1 MGVFVFMPLVLP
13 LTAWPVARLAEQHLH
28 PRTATRLLTA
38 MAAVLALCSTVCLGL
53 VMVVG
58 TAQLPGNPLPD
69 GWSDPEVRA
78 AVPYDEI
85 VGKAA
90 IPALCAVLAACGRTL
105 WRHARVRR
113 RAHRALAGLPDT
125 EVAVLPDA
133 VPYAYALP
141 GRLGGT
147 ALRVGGGRRG
157 SGALRAGDG
166 WRDGGALRGGAGR
179 WAGGVLRAGVG
190 RWVGHALRC
199 GGGRGVGGAL
209 RAADGWR
216 AGGALRGGVGRW
228 AGGVLRGSS
237 GRNRGDVLG
246 AGVSPR
252 GSGAPRGGA
261 GRPARG
267 PRAGRVVVTTGLLD
281 QLRSAER
288 RALFAHERAHLAAR
302 HDRFLLAVQL
312 AARAN
317 PFLRPLRTAVAY
329 TAERWAD
336 EEAARAIGSRRTVAR
351 AIGTAALVSRGT
363 PVPTLAG
370 LAAPGP
376 VPRRVA
382 ALLGPAPVVRTWPSV
397 FTSVGLAAW
406 GAAAGTAVSAMSSA
420 NSAVTMVLILHAATP
435 L

>member
-1 MGVFVFMPLVLP
+1 MGVFVFLPLVLP

-78 AVPYDEI
+78 AVPFDEV

-90 IPALCAVLAACGRTL
+90 IPALCAVVVACARTL
-105 WRHARVRR
+105 WRHTRVRR

-125 EVAVLPDA
+125 EVAVLPDG

-141 GRLGGT
+141 G
-147 ALRVGGGRRG
+147 GRRG
-157 SGALRAGDG
+157 
-166 WRDGGALRGGAGR
+166 GGALRGGR
-179 WAGGVLRAGVG
+179 RGGVLA
-190 RWVGHALRC
+190 
-199 GGGRGVGGAL
+199 GGRPSGDA
-209 RAADGWR
+209 R
-216 AGGALRGGVGRW
+216 RGGRP
-228 AGGVLRGSS
+228 
-237 GRNRGDVLG
+237 GDGEL
-246 AGVSPR
+246 
-252 GSGAPRGGA
+252 RGGA
-261 GRPARG
+261 GRRDRG
-267 PRAGRVVVTTGLLD
+267 RRGRVVVSTALLD
-281 QLRSAER
+281 RLRPAER
-288 RALFAHERAHLAAR
+288 RALFAHERAHLVAR
-302 HDRFLLAVQL
+302 HDRFLLTVQL

-336 EEAARAIGSRRTVAR
+336 EEAARAVGSRRTVAR

-363 PVPTLAG
+363 PAPTLAG

-382 ALLGPAPVVRTWPSV
+382 ALLGPPPAVRNWPSV
-397 FTSVGLAAW
+397 CTSVGLAAW

-420 NSAVTMVLILHAATP
+420 NSAVTLVLILRAATP